1 MGCYVNS
8 SIHKSINVPCR
19 QYKSGSNSEIR
30 TMRNK
35 MGGKSGAAKKKKR
48 NQTEAELKSRHKIKS
63 RCQISKSADTN
74 FSEIKEGPKCLSFAP
89 DIDFFPSRLHL
100 ILL

>member
-1 MGCYVNS
+1 
-8 SIHKSINVPCR
+8 
-19 QYKSGSNSEIR
+19 
-30 TMRNK
+30 MRNK

-74 FSEIKEGPKCLSFAP
+74 FSEIKEGPKVLSFAP
-89 DIDFFPSRLHL
+89 DIDFFSVSVTFNSSVE
-100 ILL
+100 IVVAYT